1 MNHNVE
7 MVLTGRVDFLVQKG
21 YDKEL
26 IEQIRRKMLQI
37 HKFLEAARSSKIKC
51 ESGSTFPLTSDIIL
65 TTCPFT
71 CIVG

>member
-51 ESGSTFPLTSDIIL
+51 TALNPELIRFYVSIGI
-65 TTCPFT
+65 
-71 CIVG
+71 